1 MKASARAEGHPA
13 GADAAVSTAPVAVD
27 LDAQS

>member
-1 MKASARAEGHPA
+1 MKASARAEGHP
-13 GADAAVSTAPVAVD
+13 ADAAVSTAPVAVD